1 MLPLFIPAKNPA
13 RKQLSAV
20 DAAIR
25 HVQFL
30 IGGVAVNIVTESLC
44 PVGGDVAGH
53 VVLLHGLVQVG
64 LGELAQYSF

>member
-20 DAAIR
+20 DAAIM

-30 IGGVAVNIVTESLC
+30 IGGVAVNIVTEIH
-44 PVGGDVAGH
+44 VHAHIIKVRIF
-53 VVLLHGLVQVG
+53 VVL
-64 LGELAQYSF
+64 AC